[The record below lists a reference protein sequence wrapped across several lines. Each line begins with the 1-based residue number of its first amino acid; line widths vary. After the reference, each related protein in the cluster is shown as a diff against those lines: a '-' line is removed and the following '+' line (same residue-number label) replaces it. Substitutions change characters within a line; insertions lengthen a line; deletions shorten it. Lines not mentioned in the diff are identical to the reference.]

1 MPTKLTP
8 EIINAAI
15 VGFEQQRHRIDA
27 QIGELKAMLSGGP
40 AEAAA
45 TPEPAKR
52 KRRKMSAAGRKAIAE
67 AQRKRWAVS
76 KKAAEPPAAQKV
88 PRPKRKLSPARKA
101 ALVANLAK
109 ARAARAAKRA
119 EAAKAEQ
126 AANKKAAAKKTATKK
141 TAKKIAPIKKA
152 AARAKKVT
160 APTETVA
167 QTA

>member
-1 MPTKLTP
+1 MPKQLTP
-8 EIINAAI
+8 EIITAAI
-15 VGFEQQRHRIDA
+15 VGFEQQKLQIDT
-27 QIGELKAMLSGGP
+27 QIAELRAMLSGGSNEP
-40 AEAAA
+40 AA
-45 TPEPAKR
+45 TPKAPTG

-67 AQRKRWAVS
+67 AQRKRWALS
-76 KKAAEPPAAQKV
+76 KEAAAPLAPAPSK
-88 PRPKRKLSPARKA
+88 PKRKLSKQRKA

-126 AANKKAAAKKTATKK
+126 AANKKAAAKKAATKK
-141 TAKKIAPIKKA
+141 AAKKAAPVKKA

>member
-15 VGFEQQRHRIDA
+15 GGFEQQKLHIDT
-27 QIGELKAMLSGGP
+27 QIAELRAMLSGSP
-40 AEAAA
+40 TEPAA
-45 TPEPAKR
+45 TPGPIR
-52 KRRKMSAAGRKAIAE
+52 PKRRKMSAAGRKAIAE
-67 AQRKRWAVS
+67 AQRKRWAAS
-76 KKAAEPPAAQKV
+76 KRAAEPSAPATSK
-88 PRPKRKLSPARKA
+88 PKRKLSKARKA

-126 AANKKAAAKKTATKK
+126 AANKKAAAKKAATKK
-141 TAKKIAPIKKA
+141 AVKKAAPVKKA

>member
-1 MPTKLTP
+1 MTRP
-8 EIINAAI
+8 IIEAAI
-15 VGFEQQRHRIDA
+15 LGFESQREKLAQQVA
-27 QIGELKAMLSGGP
+27 ELRAMLDGGP
-40 AEAAA
+40 SATAA

-52 KRRKMSAAGRKAIAE
+52 KRRKMSAAGRKAIAD
-67 AQRKRWAVS
+67 AQRKRWAAS
-76 KKAAEPPAAQKV
+76 KEAAKPSAPAAAPK
-88 PRPKRKLSPARKA
+88 PKRKLSKARKA

-126 AANKKAAAKKTATKK
+126 AANKKAAGQKAATKK
-141 TAKKIAPIKKA
+141 AAKKAAPVKKA